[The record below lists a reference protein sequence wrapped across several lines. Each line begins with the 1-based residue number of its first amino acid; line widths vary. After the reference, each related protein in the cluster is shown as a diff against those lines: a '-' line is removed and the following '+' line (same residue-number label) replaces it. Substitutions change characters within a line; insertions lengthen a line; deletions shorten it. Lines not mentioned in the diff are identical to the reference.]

1 MYLEED
7 WASVYLGVEWAS
19 VYLADELTNLCI

>member
-1 MYLEED
+1 MYLGED

-19 VYLADELTNLCI
+19 VYLADQLGNLCI